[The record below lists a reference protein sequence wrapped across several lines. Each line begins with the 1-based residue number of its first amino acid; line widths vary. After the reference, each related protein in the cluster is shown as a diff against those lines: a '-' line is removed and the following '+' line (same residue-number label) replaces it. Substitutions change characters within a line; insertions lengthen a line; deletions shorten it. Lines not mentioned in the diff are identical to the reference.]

1 MRLFPDVWCFGD
13 LPPFSFDFIMADPPW
28 LYKVRSEKG
37 EGKSAQ
43 AHYKC
48 MPLDKIK
55 AMPVLDL
62 ASENCLLWLYATNPM
77 LFQAY
82 EVLID
87 WGFDFVTAGSWEKI
101 TKNGKQAFGPGY
113 VLRTSNE
120 PFLIGKRGE
129 PKTTKSVRSSFA
141 GVVRGH
147 SRKPEEGYRHAEK
160 LMPNAR
166 RLELFSRTN
175 RKGWTVWGDET
186 GKFGEA
192 A

>member
-1 MRLFPDVWCFGD
+1 MRLFPELWPFGD
-13 LPPFSFDFIMADPPW
+13 LPPFSFDLIMADPPW
-28 LYKVRSEKG
+28 LYKLRSEKG

-48 MPLDKIK
+48 MPLDEIK

-77 LFQAY
+77 LPQGL
-82 EVLID
+82 EVLKA
-87 WGFDFVTAGSWEKI
+87 WGFEFATAGSWEKI
-101 TKNGKQAFGPGY
+101 TRHGKQSFGGGY
-113 VLRTSNE
+113 IFRSSNE
-120 PFLIGKRGE
+120 PILIGTRGE
-129 PKTTKSVRSSFA
+129 PKTTKSVRSSFRGLA
-141 GVVRGH
+141 RGH
-147 SRKPEEGYRHAEK
+147 SVKPEEGYRQAEK

>member
-1 MRLFPDVWCFGD
+1 MRLFPELWPFGD
-13 LPPFSFDFIMADPPW
+13 LPPFSFDLIMADPPW
-28 LYKVRSEKG
+28 LYKLRSEKG

-48 MPLDKIK
+48 MPLDEIK

-77 LFQAY
+77 LPQGL
-82 EVLID
+82 EVLKA
-87 WGFDFVTAGSWEKI
+87 WGFEFATAGSWEK
-101 TKNGKQAFGPGY
+101 TTRHGKQSFGGGY
-113 VLRTSNE
+113 IFRSSNE
-120 PFLIGKRGE
+120 PILIGTRGE
-129 PKTTKSVRSSFA
+129 PKTTKSVRSSFRGLA
-141 GVVRGH
+141 RGH
-147 SRKPEEGYRHAEK
+147 SVKPEEGYRQAEK

-175 RKGWTVWGDET
+175 RKGWTVWGDEA

>member
-1 MRLFPDVWCFGD
+1 MRLFPELWPFGD
-13 LPPFSFDFIMADPPW
+13 LPPFSFDLIMADPPW
-28 LYKVRSEKG
+28 LYKLRSENG

-48 MPLDKIK
+48 MPLDEIK

-77 LFQAY
+77 LPQGL
-82 EVLID
+82 EVLKA
-87 WGFDFVTAGSWEKI
+87 WGFEFATAGSWEK
-101 TKNGKQAFGPGY
+101 TTRHGKQSFGGGY
-113 VLRTSNE
+113 IFRSSNE
-120 PFLIGKRGE
+120 PILIGTRGE
-129 PKTTKSVRSSFA
+129 PKTTKSVRSSFRGLA
-141 GVVRGH
+141 RGH
-147 SRKPEEGYRHAEK
+147 SVKPEEGYRQAEK

-175 RKGWTVWGDET
+175 RKGWTVWGDEA